1 MFYIG
6 CPMWGYKEWVGNFF
20 PARTTASDFLR
31 LYSRRM
37 TTVEGNTVFYAIP
50 SAETVARWRS
60 ETPSTFRFCPKIPR
74 TISHVSR
81 LDMGKNETL
90 FFADRMRGL
99 KERLGPMFLQL
110 PPAFAPGHISQLQA
124 FLDFWPTDLRLA
136 VEVRH
141 PDFFEEAH
149 AVTLNNLLSQH
160 HVGRVLMDTRPI
172 QIGSNEET
180 RVLQARERKPNL
192 PLQVSITTD
201 FTFVR
206 YIGHP
211 RMEVN
216 IPFFNAWAEQMAEW
230 LRQNITPYVFCHCP
244 FEVHS
249 PVLCSTLYD
258 HIKALVPLPPL
269 PWETDSSDR
278 GPEQAR
284 LF

>member
-20 PARTTASDFLR
+20 PARTPARDFLR

-50 SAETVARWRS
+50 STETVERWRS
-60 ETPSTFRFCPKIPR
+60 ETPSTFRFCPKITR
-74 TISHVSR
+74 TISHASS
-81 LDMGKNETL
+81 LDTSKNETL

-99 KERLGPMFLQL
+99 KDRLGPMFLQL
-110 PPAFAPGHISQLQA
+110 PPAFTPEHISQLQA
-124 FLDFWPTDLRLA
+124 FLEFWPTDLRLA

-141 PDFFEEAH
+141 PDFYTEQH
-149 AVTLNNLLSQH
+149 ALQLNTLLSQH
-160 HVGRVLMDTRPI
+160 KVARVMMDTRPI
-172 QIGSNEET
+172 RTGSTKE
-180 RVLQARERKPNL
+180 RQVLQARERKPDL

-216 IPFFNAWAEQMAEW
+216 IPFFDAWAEQMAEW
-230 LRQNITPYVFCHCP
+230 LAQNITLYVFCHCP
-244 FEVHS
+244 FEAYS
-249 PVLCSTLYD
+249 PVLCSMFYERIRGL
-258 HIKALVPLPPL
+258 APLPPL
-269 PWETDSSDR
+269 PWQTEPPDKE
-278 GPEQAR
+278 PEQAR

>member
-20 PARTTASDFLR
+20 PARTPAGDFLR

-81 LDMGKNETL
+81 LDMGKNEIL

-141 PDFFEEAH
+141 PEFFQEAH

-160 HVGRVLMDTRPI
+160 RVARVMMDTRPI
-172 QIGSNEET
+172 QVGSNEET

-192 PLQVSITTD
+192 PLQISITTD

-216 IPFFNAWAEQMAEW
+216 IPFFNGWAEQMTEW
-230 LRQNITPYVFCHCP
+230 LRQNITLYVFCHCP

-249 PVLCSTLYD
+249 PVLCSMFYER
-258 HIKALVPLPPL
+258 IRALAPLPPL
-269 PWETDSSDR
+269 PWQTDPPDR